1 MALGYEYIDYDAL
14 QKAVEELNNIKN
26 DLNQTLKNVLD
37 EMNSSVDNRDIY
49 LSKEATSCKQEF
61 QQMYDRWAKKFDGY
75 VQEYVDYF
83 NEVSKQYT
91 QTGETLEANVK
102 NNNSFIG

>member
-1 MALGYEYIDYDAL
+1 
-14 QKAVEELNNIKN
+14 
-26 DLNQTLKNVLD
+26 
-37 EMNSSVDNRDIY
+37 
-49 LSKEATSCKQEF
+49 
-61 QQMYDRWAKKFDGY
+61 MYDRWAKKFDGY